1 MQTLVGAGAPPS
13 AANQYSTIILN
24 QSFRSSPVQ
33 MVMDSFSPV
42 TGAVSVTVTMH
53 STTFALAG
61 DSLHIVLTEDDIAG
75 DNTEVTRLLYS
86 DTISLTGAGNTETIT
101 HSFTIDPT
109 WDNTKLRAIAF
120 IQLADQEIIQAA
132 SSEVLPTYKIRALVP
147 FSRTVLGPST
157 GVYESD
163 FLTVMNTGL
172 GDDFEVSIVIDDAPP
187 GWSVAFKDSVG
198 TTHTDPLVFSLAADA
213 STTFKAIATPGSPG
227 FMRYRVVFNSPNL
240 TRSLEIPFTYITDDV
255 DVLIVDDDGGDT
267 FEDYFR
273 EALEAGGKSYG
284 VWNTSSDPLTQ
295 EVADTFNVLVWNVGF
310 SSPTLDTADKA
321 FLADFLDDGKALFLS
336 GQDIGWDL
344 NENNPDVV
352 WYHSYLHATYIR
364 DDTNIYNIFGV
375 SGDPITD
382 GLDLIIQGG
391 TGANNQDYPDEI
403 EPYDADATM
412 ILNYQGNY
420 GAAIR
425 STDSVT
431 GAKVVYTGFGFEGI
445 ADAQDRHDLLVPAVR
460 WLQGVVFEDGFESGT
475 TGAWSS
481 SSP

>member
-13 AANQYSTIILN
+13 AGNQYSTIILN
-24 QSFRSSPVQ
+24 QSFRSSPIQ
-33 MVMDSFSPV
+33 MVMDSFNQV

-61 DSLHIVLTEDDIAG
+61 DSFHIVLTEDDIAG

-86 DTISLTGAGNTETIT
+86 DTISLSGAGNTETIT

-109 WDNTKLRAIAF
+109 WDTSKLRAIAF

-132 SSEVLPTYKIRALVP
+132 SSEALPNYKIRGMVP

-187 GWSVAFKDSVG
+187 GWSIAFKDTVG

-227 FMRYRVVFNSPNL
+227 FMRYRMVFTSPNL
-240 TRSLEIPFTYITDDV
+240 TRPLEVPFAYITDDV

-273 EALEAGGKSYG
+273 EALETGGKSYG
-284 VWNTSSDPLTQ
+284 VWDTSSDPLTQ
-295 EVADTFNVLVWNVGF
+295 EVADTFDVLVWNVGF
-310 SSPTLDTADKA
+310 SSPTLDATDKA
-321 FLADFLDDGKALFLS
+321 FLADFLDNGKALFLS

-344 NENNPDVV
+344 NANNPDVF
-352 WYHSYLHATYIR
+352 WYNSYLHASYIR
-364 DDTNIYNIFGV
+364 DDTNEMNILGV
-375 SGDPITD
+375 PGDPITD
-382 GLDLIIQGG
+382 GLNLFIDGG
-391 TGANNQDYPDEI
+391 TGASNQDFPDEI
-403 EPYDADATM
+403 EPYDADATQ
-412 ILNYQGNY
+412 ILNYIGNY
-420 GAAIR
+420 GAATR
-425 STDSVT
+425 STDSVS
-431 GAKVVYTGFGFEGI
+431 GAQVVYLGFGFEGI
-445 ADAQDRHDLLVPAVR
+445 DNAQDRHDLLVPAVR
-460 WLQGVVFEDGFESGT
+460 WLQGIVFEDGFETGD
-475 TGAWSS
+475 TGAWD
-481 SSP
+481 